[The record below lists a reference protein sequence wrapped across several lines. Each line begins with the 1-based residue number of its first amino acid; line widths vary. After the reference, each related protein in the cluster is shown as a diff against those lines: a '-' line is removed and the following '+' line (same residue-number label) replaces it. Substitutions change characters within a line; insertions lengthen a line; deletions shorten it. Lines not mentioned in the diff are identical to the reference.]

1 MDLQQEEAD
10 SAPSSQDLEVR
21 NSKKCGQRWGVR
33 SGTSDFGVLRG
44 VSPSP
49 PPTTMLTLGLC
60 LCTYTSQ
67 TCRLVSIQK
76 VLLDLALLFI
86 TPVNASEF
94 LIDCGN
100 LLPPGP
106 ALLAYLKVQSC
117 FENLHGGIPLGSSRR
132 V

>member
-1 MDLQQEEAD
+1 MDLQQEAD
-10 SAPSSQDLEVR
+10 SALSSQHLEVR
-21 NSKKCGQRWGVR
+21 NSKKCRQRWGVR
-33 SGTSDFGVLRG
+33 SGASDSGVLRG
-44 VSPSP
+44 VFAQPSPSNHVNFGVVFVYIH
-49 PPTTMLTLGLC
+49 LSNLSFGLD
-60 LCTYTSQ
+60 TKSP
-67 TCRLVSIQK
+67 RV
-76 VLLDLALLFI
+76 DLALLFI

-117 FENLHGGIPLGSSRR
+117 FENLHGGIPLGSSRW